1 VIGINA
7 QIQTGSQGGGN
18 VGIGF
23 AIPINILRMI
33 APSLLQKGSYQWPY
47 LGVAQSVNAFSVNA
61 GNAQAQQ
68 GALIDQVTQGGP
80 AAAAGMQSGDIVIQA
95 DNQKITSFD
104 DLLSYIAFKHPG
116 DKVVLTVL
124 RNGQQQQL
132 TVTLGTR
139 PQGQLQPQQ

>member
-1 VIGINA
+1 
-7 QIQTGSQGGGN
+7 
-18 VGIGF
+18 
-23 AIPINILRMI
+23 M
-33 APSLLQKGSYQWPY
+33 
-47 LGVAQSVNAFSVNA
+47 
-61 GNAQAQQ
+61 QQ
-68 GALIDQVTQGGP
+68 
-80 AAAAGMQSGDIVIQA
+80 GDIVIQA